1 MANFEYID
9 EVEAAAEEARKKEME
24 SKNAVNNSDR
34 ATYWEDLLRD
44 KYEEHKTEEFSSLG
58 KGKRNRKLVCVFR
71 NMNSM

>member
-34 ATYWEDLLRD
+34 ANYWEDLLRD
-44 KYEEHKTEEFSSLG
+44 KYEGIKLRSL
-58 KGKRNRKLVCVFR
+58 VP
-71 NMNSM
+71 